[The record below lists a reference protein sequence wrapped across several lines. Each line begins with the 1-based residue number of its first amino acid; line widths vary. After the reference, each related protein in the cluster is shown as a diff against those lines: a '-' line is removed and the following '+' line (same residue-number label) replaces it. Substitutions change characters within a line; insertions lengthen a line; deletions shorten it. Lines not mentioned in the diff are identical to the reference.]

1 MKKIIATQI
10 ASLLLAS
17 FCAGVLARD
26 FPKSGSFK
34 IQSISKAGAPVKFND
49 DYTHNTATGLT
60 FNEKGSGPLHLG
72 KVACSISSLSRKDI
86 ERVIGFCNFEDK
98 DGDSIFVQYAGKGNA
113 KGEFNGMNDIV
124 GGTGKFEGISGSGP
138 VACSNTNKKGEFP
151 CAQKFDYQLPE

>member
-17 FCAGVLARD
+17 FCAGVLAD
-26 FPKSGSFK
+26 DLPKSGSFN
-34 IQSISKAGAPVKFND
+34 IQSISKADAPVKFND

-60 FNEKGSGPLHLG
+60 FNEKGNGPLHLG
-72 KVACSISSLSRKDI
+72 KVACSISRLTRKGID
-86 ERVIGFCNFEDK
+86 RVIGFCNFEDK
-98 DGDSIFVQYAGKGNA
+98 DGDSIFVQYAGKSNA
-113 KGEFNGMNDIV
+113 NGEFNGINNIV

-151 CAQKFDYQLPE
+151 CTQKFDYQLPE